1 MSQRGAFFFPV
12 LAVLLL
18 TPPSILAESKP
29 NIVIIYADD
38 LGYGDVQCYN
48 PDRGRIPTPHMTV
61 SRHRGCVLPMVTPH
75 QGSALHPAIPF

>member
-48 PDRGRIPTPHMTV
+48 PDRGRIPTPHIDRIA
-61 SRHRGCVLPMVTPH
+61 S
-75 QGSALHPAIPF
+75 QGMRFTCLLYTSDAADE